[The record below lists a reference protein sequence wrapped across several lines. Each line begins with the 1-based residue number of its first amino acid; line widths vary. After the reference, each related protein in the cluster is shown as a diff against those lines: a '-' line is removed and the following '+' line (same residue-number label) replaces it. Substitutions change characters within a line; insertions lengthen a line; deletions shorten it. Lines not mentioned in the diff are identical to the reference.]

1 MVGIV
6 GLLSFLL
13 KYPWQ
18 VLSCY
23 PGYTFHR
30 GDDVRR
36 KQNMNDIFIS
46 LPERKVPGIK
56 PLTIFLAGCGMAL
69 EFAAT
74 INYNQA
80 IGLLSLG
87 IFVFLFIFD
96 EGLRKRCL

>member
-1 MVGIV
+1 ME
-6 GLLSFLL
+6 
-13 KYPWQ
+13 K
-18 VLSCY
+18 
-23 PGYTFHR
+23 T
-30 GDDVRR
+30 
-36 KQNMNDIFIS
+36 KMNDVFIG
-46 LPERKVPGIK
+46 LPERKIPGIK

-69 EFAAT
+69 EFAAF